1 MRFLLFFSLF
11 ILNMESSLGQ
21 ISYDKLPKV
30 ELHLHLD
37 CSLSFDVVKKLN
49 PVLSFEVYRKDFV
62 APPKCP
68 SLADYITR
76 AVKGVELMQTK
87 EQLRLV
93 TLDLFEQLKADNVI
107 YAEIRFAPLLHLSKG
122 LSAEEVV
129 KAVNDAVEEGT
140 RNTGVE
146 AGIILCTLR
155 HFSEEQSMATVHL
168 FDRFKNTHVVGF
180 DIAADEAGFPIAN
193 HIKAFDYAHANGI
206 QCTAHAGEAKGAESV
221 RETLQFFRPSRI
233 GHGVRS
239 MEDTSL
245 IKILKDNSIHLEV
258 CPTSNVQTNVFDKIE
273 SHNIDHI
280 YNAGVSMSVNTDAR
294 TISDVTLAKEY
305 ATLKKYFNWD
315 KEHFLKCNLEAID
328 HAFTSNEKKAMI
340 REKIIRAYRE

>member
-11 ILNMESSLGQ
+11 VLNMERSSGQ

-49 PVLSFEVYRKDFV
+49 PAISFEVYRKDFV
-62 APPKCP
+62 APLKCP

-76 AVKGVELMQTK
+76 ATKGVELMQTK

-93 TLDLFEQLKADNVI
+93 TLDLFDQLRADNVI
-107 YAEIRFAPLLHLSKG
+107 YAEIRFAPLIHVAQG
-122 LSAEEVV
+122 LSGEEVV
-129 KAVNDAVEEGT
+129 RAVNDAVVEGIKK
-140 RNTGVE
+140 TGVE

-155 HFSEEQSMATVHL
+155 HFSEAQSMATVHL
-168 FDRFKNTHVVGF
+168 FDKFKNSHVVGF
-180 DIAADEAGFPIAN
+180 DIAADEAGFPITN
-193 HIKAFDYAHANGI
+193 HIKAFDYAHAHGI
-206 QCTAHAGEAKGAESV
+206 SCTAHAGEAKGPESV
-221 RETLQFFRPSRI
+221 RETLQFFRPARI

-239 MEDTSL
+239 MEDAAL
-245 IKILKDNSIHLEV
+245 IKLLKDNDIHLEV

-273 SHNIDHI
+273 SHNINRI
-280 YNAGVSMSVNTDAR
+280 YNSGLSMSVNTDAR

-305 ATLKKYFNWD
+305 ATLEKKFNWD
-315 KEHFLKCNLEAID
+315 KEHFLKCNLEAIG
-328 HAFTSNEKKAMI
+328 HAFTSKEKKVII
-340 REKIIRAYRE
+340 REKLIKAYKE

>member
-1 MRFLLFFSLF
+1 MKISLLILAFFSLERSF
-11 ILNMESSLGQ
+11 GQ
-21 ISYDKLPKV
+21 SQYAVLPKV

-37 CSLSFDVVKKLN
+37 CSLSFDVVKKIN
-49 PVLSFEVYRKDFV
+49 PAISFEEYRKDFV
-62 APPKCP
+62 APAKCP

-76 AVKGVELMQTK
+76 AIKGVELMQTK

-93 TLDLFEQLKADNVI
+93 TLDLFDQLKADNVI
-107 YAEIRFAPLLHLSKG
+107 YAEIRFAPLIHLAQG
-122 LSAEEVV
+122 LSGEEVV
-129 KAVNDAVEEGT
+129 RAVNDAVVEGIKK
-140 RNTGVE
+140 TGVE

-180 DIAADEAGFPIAN
+180 DIAADEAGFPITN

-239 MEDTSL
+239 MEDTAL
-245 IKILKDNSIHLEV
+245 IKILKENDIHLEV

-273 SHNIDHI
+273 NHNIDRI

-294 TISDVTLAKEY
+294 TISDVTLANEY
-305 ATLKKYFNWD
+305 ATLVKYFNWD
-315 KEHFLKCNLEAID
+315 RANFLKCNLEAIE
-328 HAFTSNEKKAMI
+328 HAFTSKEKKTMI
-340 REKIIRAYRE
+340 REKIIEVYKN